1 MTTCIKIRAYKN
13 TYKRRSTYAHN
24 YIVCKEYNLH
34 MRRST
39 YAHNYIVCKEYNLH
53 IYKDIQGHI
62 QGRRDPFCFFSP
74 SYKDTCKD
82 TYKHTYK
89 DMPTYKDTE
98 GCIRTHS
105 SRRTARPFSLS
116 LTHTPHTAS
125 PRSCPIFIII
135 ITARPK
141 DRRLLNFC
149 IEKSIENSV

>member
-53 IYKDIQGHI
+53 IYKNI

-89 DMPTYKDTE
+89 DMPGHRRMYTDTFE
-98 GCIRTHS
+98 QTHGE
-105 SRRTARPFSLS
+105 ALLS
-116 LTHTPHTAS
+116 HTHTHTTHRKSTIMPHIYHNNYSKAKGQK
-125 PRSCPIFIII
+125 
-135 ITARPK
+135 ITQ
-141 DRRLLNFC
+141 LLYRKVYRKLC
-149 IEKSIENSV
+149 IEKTFTV